1 MWCYLNILL
10 IFYEYM
16 IVSCDES
23 GWLTN
28 EGNCQNTYRI
38 VPSMATNYSNTPWIY
53 QYNSTS
59 QDVTEFG
66 RCAGINGDL
75 YFFLTETRG
84 HSGKDLFSN
93 IRPDEVVVI

>member
-1 MWCYLNILL
+1 MWRYLSLL
-10 IFYEYM
+10 LMFYEYS
-16 IVSCDES
+16 IASCNES

-59 QDVTEFG
+59 QDVTQLG
-66 RCAGINGDL
+66 RGAGINGDL
-75 YFFLTETRG
+75 YFFLTEIRG
-84 HSGKDLFSN
+84 HSGKYLFSN
-93 IRPDEVVVI
+93 ICSHKFVLI